1 MQALPFIMAAGT
13 AIGGVTSYMSSQ
25 YQAQVA
31 ENNATIA
38 GDAAVRNVFNEN
50 QDMQAKDIAAR
61 QEIAALVA
69 DMGASGL
76 DANSG
81 SKLLQR
87 RSLADLATQDR
98 TRLAANRDVNLKN
111 KLQEQAAYKAEA
123 RSSRTAGMF
132 GLLTTALQVPTSYLS
147 GATSLNNY
155 RRSALA
161 LTNPSYVG

>member
-13 AIGGVTSYMSSQ
+13 AVSGVTSYMSSQ

-31 ENNATIA
+31 SNNATIA
-38 GDAAVRNVFNEN
+38 GDTAIRNVFNEN

-61 QEIAALVA
+61 QEIAAAVA

-76 DANSG
+76 SMNSG

-87 RSLADLATQDR
+87 ISLADLATRDR
-98 TRLAANRDVNLKN
+98 ERLAANRDVNLKN
-111 KLQEQAAYKAEA
+111 KLQEKAAFKAEA
-123 RSSRTAGMF
+123 KSAKTAGLF

-147 GATSLNNY
+147 GATYLNQY
-155 RRSALA
+155 RKSALA
-161 LTNPSYVG
+161 LTNPSYI